1 MGWLPLAAKHTA
13 LVWDMAF
20 FVKLVMILIYFGV
33 LFWIGVVASRKI
45 ADMKDYFV
53 AGKALNYWLVSFSS
67 RATGES
73 GWLLLGL
80 TGMGFAVGIHAFWV
94 VLGEVIGV
102 TLCWVLLTQR
112 FKVLTDRYE
121 SITVTDY
128 LCDRVKDTSHI
139 IRVVATLALVVF
151 ITTYVSAQFA
161 ACGKAFTGFLGVPHV
176 WGVLIGAVIVGFYSV
191 AGGFYAVAW
200 SDLVQ
205 GVLMLFGLILVPVV
219 GMALAGGWSA
229 TMSAVHSAD
238 PMMLSVWGQ
247 SGWGWKGA
255 LSAMGLVAVGLGY
268 LGSPQLFVRFIAV
281 KDKQELTKGAMI
293 AVLFTI
299 LADAGAV
306 LTGMAGRALLNGT
319 LSPYKT
325 LLLKD
330 SEQILPVM
338 ANALFPLLIT
348 GLLIAVV
355 LAAIMST
362 ADSLLV
368 LVSSAVVRD
377 TWQKIFRPDADTKTL
392 TKLSR
397 AVTLAL
403 CLLALLPA
411 FDPKSKIFWFVL
423 FAWTGITSAFCPVLI
438 LSLYWKRLTKWG
450 TLAGMLTGLTLTIAW
465 KVLPLNWF
473 QSFLAWA
480 QQETIVAKTKEAVA
494 AATLHSVVD
503 HMLIAFTGATLA
515 TILVS
520 LLTTPPEEAEAD
532 LEYVRQEAVD
542 LFTKVP
548 SQNK

>member
-1 MGWLPLAAKHTA
+1 MEWYFFAAKAKT
-13 LVWDMAF
+13 LSFDMAF
-20 FVKLVMILIYFGV
+20 LVKLVMIVAYFGV
-33 LFWIGVVASRKI
+33 LFWIGLVASRKI
-45 ADMKDYFV
+45 SDMKDYFV
-53 AGKALNYWLVSFSS
+53 AGKQLNYWLVSFSS

-128 LCDRVKDTSHI
+128 LSDRVRDTSHI
-139 IRVVATLALVVF
+139 IRIIATIALVIF

-161 ACGKAFTGFLGVPHV
+161 ACGKAFTGFLGIPHA
-176 WGVLIGAVIVGFYSV
+176 WGVIIGVVIVGFYSV

-205 GVLMLFGLILVPVV
+205 GVLMLFGLILLPVT
-219 GMALAGGWSA
+219 GIIMAGGWTA
-229 TMSAVHSAD
+229 TMSAVHTAD
-238 PMMLSVWGQ
+238 PQLLSVWGKM
-247 SGWGWKGA
+247 GWGWKGA
-255 LSAMGLVAVGLGY
+255 LSALGLTAVGLGY

-281 KDKQELTKGAMI
+281 KNRTELTKGAMI

-319 LSPYKT
+319 LAPHKAT
-325 LLLKD
+325 LLKD
-330 SEQILPVM
+330 SEQILPIM
-338 ANALFPLLIT
+338 ANSLFPLLIT

-377 TWQKIFRPDADTKTL
+377 TWQKIFRPNADPAAL

-397 AVTLAL
+397 VVTLAL
-403 CLLALLPA
+403 CLVALLPA

-438 LSLYWKRLTKWG
+438 LSLFWKKLTKWG
-450 TLAGMLTGLTLTIAW
+450 TVAGMLTGLTLTIAW
-465 KVLPLNWF
+465 KVTPLTWF
-473 QSFLAWA
+473 AGLLGWA
-480 QQETIVAKTKEAVA
+480 QHEKLVGTTQKAIE

-515 TILVS
+515 TIIVS
-520 LLTTPPEEAEAD
+520 LLTTPPAEAEAD
-532 LEYVRQEAVD
+532 IEYAKSEAVD
-542 LFTKVP
+542 LFTPIPK
-548 SQNK
+548 